1 MNDQARRMLETACAI
16 VKLAMIRCQSYLD
29 EGLTRDQA
37 AERMR
42 SEFMPE
48 ARAWREK
55 QILNFDLMHGAPPP
69 TDAVIEYCNDGSTL

>member
-1 MNDQARRMLETACAI
+1 
-16 VKLAMIRCQSYLD
+16 
-29 EGLTRDQA
+29 
-37 AERMR
+37 MR

-69 TDAVIEYCNDGSTL
+69 TDAVNWILQWRKHALAAYHMRLMASR